1 MLLLQG
7 HAMAGCLRP
16 AGGGWLTGTALFDAG
31 AVLATAVAPDDARFS
46 ARLLLALTRTA
57 VAVRMVA

>member
-1 MLLLQG
+1 
-7 HAMAGCLRP
+7 MAGCGRP
-16 AGGGWLTGTALFDAG
+16 ARLTATALFDAG
-31 AVLATAVAPDDARFS
+31 AVLVLATAVAPDDARFS

>member
-1 MLLLQG
+1 
-7 HAMAGCLRP
+7 
-16 AGGGWLTGTALFDAG
+16 LFDAG
-31 AVLATAVAPDDARFS
+31 AVLVLATAVAPDDARFS